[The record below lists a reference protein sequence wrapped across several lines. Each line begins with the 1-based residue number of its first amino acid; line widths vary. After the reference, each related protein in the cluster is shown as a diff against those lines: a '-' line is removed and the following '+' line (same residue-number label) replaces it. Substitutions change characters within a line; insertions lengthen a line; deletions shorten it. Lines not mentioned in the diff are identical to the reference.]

1 MVKPHHRYKNGRY
14 SLEVLQERRYMK
26 RLLRESKETVERAE
40 AAYLLR
46 WQESSV
52 KVAPVHERPTE
63 A

>member
-1 MVKPHHRYKNGRY
+1 
-14 SLEVLQERRYMK
+14 MK